1 VIDADQA
8 LEVIARLEAAEVRAW
23 IGGGWGIDA
32 LVGEQTRPHDDLD
45 LAINTRDEAR
55 AIQTLQHAGFRIV
68 EDHRP
73 TRFVMRTSSGAEVD
87 LHPIDFTGPGPGV
100 QLVPGGDP
108 FLYPPDAFASGRIAG
123 CLVPCLSAV
132 QQVRFH
138 LGYPPLDKDH
148 HNMQLLRD
156 RLGLTIPPPY

>member
-8 LEVIARLEAAEVRAW
+8 LDVLARLQAAGVRAW

-32 LVGEQTRPHDDLD
+32 LIGEQTRRHDDLD
-45 LAINTRDEAR
+45 LAINTRDEAHT
-55 AIQTLQHAGFRIV
+55 IQTLQQAGFRIV

-73 TRFVMRTSSGAEVD
+73 TRFVMRTSGGAEVD
-87 LHPIDFTGPGPGV
+87 LHPVDFTHHGPGV
-100 QLVPGGDP
+100 QHVPDGNP
-108 FLYPPDAFASGRIAG
+108 FLYPPDAFATGRIAG
-123 CLVPCLSAV
+123 RLVPCLSAV

-148 HNMQLLRD
+148 HDMRLLRD